1 MKLVGIDMDG
11 TLLDDNNEVSITQK
25 EFFENNQLEE
35 VEFVIVTGRP
45 LKGVLNLLPQRIWGN
60 FFKICLNG
68 SVIFDKNNEL
78 IYKNIIPTEQY
89 YLLLNYLHQN
99 HLRYLV
105 LDTQDFYGEKID
117 ELMVYDA
124 KLNKMEIKNISF
136 EKLKSL
142 EEVSKILLFIAPEK
156 RDSIFETIPQEI
168 KEKFSV
174 IFSQDYLIEFL
185 NHGVD
190 KGSAFKR
197 LSNGVGKIN
206 NITTYSIGDGL
217 NDIPFMKSSDI
228 KIAMKNS
235 NDEVLKL
242 SDYIT
247 DDNNHD
253 GVLKAIKQLVMRR
266 DTSANS
272 RF

>member
-1 MKLVGIDMDG
+1 M
-11 TLLDDNNEVSITQK
+11 
-25 EFFENNQLEE
+25 
-35 VEFVIVTGRP
+35 
-45 LKGVLNLLPQRIWGN
+45 
-60 FFKICLNG
+60 
-68 SVIFDKNNEL
+68 
-78 IYKNIIPTEQY
+78 
-89 YLLLNYLHQN
+89 
-99 HLRYLV
+99 
-105 LDTQDFYGEKID
+105 
-117 ELMVYDA
+117 
-124 KLNKMEIKNISF
+124 
-136 EKLKSL
+136 
-142 EEVSKILLFIAPEK
+142 LFIAPEK

-206 NITTYSIGDGL
+206 SITTYSIGDGL